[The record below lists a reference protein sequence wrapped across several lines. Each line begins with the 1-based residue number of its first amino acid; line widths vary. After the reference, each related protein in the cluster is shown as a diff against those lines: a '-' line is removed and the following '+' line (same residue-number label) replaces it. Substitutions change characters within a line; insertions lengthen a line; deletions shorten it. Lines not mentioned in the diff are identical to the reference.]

1 MGVYNGYIDSA
12 EEFKIKL
19 DANEIFM
26 NVDDNVIMK
35 IKSSLTGIDLY
46 RYPSNEMGDIKK
58 LYGKVEDLQS
68 YSQLLNKEVG
78 EFKI

>member
-35 IKSSLTGIDLY
+35 IKSSLTGIEIG
-46 RYPSNEMGDIKK
+46 RAH
-58 LYGKVEDLQS
+58 V
-68 YSQLLNKEVG
+68 
-78 EFKI
+78 